1 MAVCKDWHA
10 HDHGAYVVLQTL
22 SITAMYVT
30 LSFLN
35 TGETHKK
42 QTYMNYC
49 IDNIG
54 IFARL
59 RNLSL

>member
-42 QTYMNYC
+42 QTYMNYA
-49 IDNIG
+49 DLAIG
-54 IFARL
+54 QQ
-59 RNLSL
+59 